1 MKKIIVA
8 LVFMAL
14 PGLTAAS
21 GGEGFPL
28 EKAPIDL
35 HNKASLQKG
44 AKLFVNYCMGCHS
57 LEHQRYN
64 RLARDIGLT
73 EDQVRENLIFTG
85 AKVGDT
91 MKNAM
96 PKAEAKQWF
105 GVVPPDLT
113 LIARSRGVDYLYT
126 YLLTFYQDATR
137 PFGVNNAAFPNAGMP
152 HVLWELQGMQK
163 PVYAVHKDAA
173 GHETKTIK
181 GFDLVQPGSMSPP
194 EFRQAM
200 VDLVNFLAYVGE
212 PIQLERQRIGIWVL
226 LFLGLLCVVFY
237 LLKKEYWKDVH

>member
-1 MKKIIVA
+1 MKKIILA
-8 LVFMAL
+8 LAVLAL
-14 PGLTAAS
+14 PALSVAS
-21 GGEGFPL
+21 GGEGYHL
-28 EKAPIDL
+28 MTAPIDS
-35 HNKASLQKG
+35 HNKASLQRG

-64 RLARDIGLT
+64 RMARDIGLT
-73 EDQVRENLIFTG
+73 DEQVKENLIFTG

-96 PKAEAKQWF
+96 RKSEAKGWF

-126 YLLTFYQDATR
+126 YLLTFYEDPSR

-163 PVYAVHKDAA
+163 PVYEKHKNAE
-173 GHETKTIK
+173 GHEVETLT
-181 GFDLVQPGSMSPP
+181 GFELVQPGSMNPP
-194 EFRQAM
+194 QFKESMA
-200 VDLVNFLAYVGE
+200 DLVNFLSYVGE
-212 PIQLERQRIGIWVL
+212 PIKLERQRIGVWVI
-226 LFLGLLCVVFY
+226 LFLGLAFVVFY